1 MGVRASASPK
11 IDLPRRSESGSEL
24 GVVEPFSMAPV
35 RRGRDMSIC
44 PKNRIPSRQADDLCV
59 MRRS

>member
-1 MGVRASASPK
+1 MGVRASASPR

-35 RRGRDMSIC
+35 RRDRDMSMAVCTRC
-44 PKNRIPSRQADDLCV
+44 PEGKERCG
-59 MRRS
+59 MRGQ